1 MTTPYSGIPN
11 QFRQDLLARKPLIGC
26 WCAMGSPIG
35 AEIIG
40 QAGFDWV
47 LIDGEHSA
55 NDFQEFMHQLMA
67 LKDSASAP
75 IVRPQWSE
83 PVIVKRLMDIGFYN
97 FLFPFIETEEQAKAI
112 VAATRYPPDGIRGVA
127 LLQRGNKF
135 GYIEDYPEKI
145 NENVTVIV
153 QIESI
158 EGLNNVEAIANVDG
172 VDGLFIGPSDLSVAM
187 GHFCQ
192 PMHPEVQE
200 AMERIIAAGKA
211 AGKGVGII
219 APVEEQ
225 ARMYLEKGVNLVAVG
240 ADLGI
245 LKNTS
250 LELRK
255 KYKD

>member
-1 MTTPYSGIPN
+1 MS
-11 QFRQDLLARKPLIGC
+11 
-26 WCAMGSPIG
+26 SPIG
-35 AEIIG
+35 AEILG
-40 QAGFDWV
+40 QAGFDWL

-55 NDFQEFMHQLMA
+55 NDFKDFMLQLMA

-75 IVRPQWSE
+75 VVRPQWSE
-83 PVIVKRLMDIGFYN
+83 PVIVKRLMDLGFYN

-127 LLQRGNKF
+127 LLQRGNKY
-135 GYIEDYPEKI
+135 GYIADYPEKI
-145 NENVTVIV
+145 NENVSVLV
-153 QIESI
+153 QIESLQ
-158 EGLNNVEAIANVDG
+158 GLENVEAIAKVEG

-200 AMERIIAAGKA
+200 AMQRIIAAGKA
-211 AGKGVGII
+211 AGKSVGII
-219 APVEEQ
+219 AAVEEQ
-225 ARMYLEKGVNLVAVG
+225 ARMYLEMGVNFVAVG

-245 LKNTS
+245 LKNAT

-255 KYKD
+255 KFKS

>member
-11 QFRQDLLARKPLIGC
+11 QLRQDLLARKPLIGC
-26 WCAMGSPIG
+26 WCAMSSPIG
-35 AEIIG
+35 AEILG
-40 QAGFDWV
+40 QAGFDWL

-55 NDFQEFMHQLMA
+55 NDFKDFMLQLMA

-75 IVRPQWSE
+75 VVRPQWSE
-83 PVIVKRLMDIGFYN
+83 PVIVKRLMDLGFYN

-127 LLQRGNKF
+127 LLQRGNKY
-135 GYIEDYPEKI
+135 GYIADYPEKI
-145 NENVTVIV
+145 NENVSVLV
-153 QIESI
+153 QIESLQ
-158 EGLNNVEAIANVDG
+158 GLENVEAIAKVEG

-200 AMERIIAAGKA
+200 AMQRIIAAGKA
-211 AGKGVGII
+211 AGKSVGII
-219 APVEEQ
+219 AAVEEQ
-225 ARMYLEKGVNLVAVG
+225 ARMYLEMGVNFVAVG

-245 LKNTS
+245 LKNAT

-255 KYKD
+255 KFKS